1 MQYGRVKIEP
11 YHNFY
16 GNKAFINE
24 QTKNTNTKMSGD
36 EIFQLF
42 AYLLPAVVTGM
53 VAFYFFRL
61 HTRNEEGRRRYLL
74 HKDSQNSTLPIRL
87 QAYERMALFLERIAI
102 PSLVVRVGP
111 KNSDKNDYEN
121 LLIKS
126 IENEFEHNLSQQI
139 YMSDECWNIIK
150 AAKSATIQ
158 MIRKAGMSES
168 DTADKLREDI
178 LNETMEKNSPSATAL
193 AYVRKEIG
201 ELW

>member
-1 MQYGRVKIEP
+1 MTGE
-11 YHNFY
+11 
-16 GNKAFINE
+16 
-24 QTKNTNTKMSGD
+24 

-42 AYLLPAVVTGM
+42 AYLLPAVVTGV

-74 HKDSQNSTLPIRL
+74 HKDSQKNTLPIRL

-111 KNSDKNDYEN
+111 QSKDKGAYES

-139 YMSDECWNIIK
+139 YMTDECWNIIK

-168 DTADKLREDI
+168 DSADKLREDI
-178 LNETMEKNSPSATAL
+178 LNETMEKSSPSATAL
-193 AYVRKEIG
+193 AYVKKEIG

>member
-1 MQYGRVKIEP
+1 MTGE
-11 YHNFY
+11 
-16 GNKAFINE
+16 
-24 QTKNTNTKMSGD
+24 

-42 AYLLPAVVTGM
+42 AYLLPAVVTGA

-74 HKDSQNSTLPIRL
+74 HKDSQKNTLPIRL

-111 KNSDKNDYEN
+111 KNSNKNDYEN

-139 YMSDECWNIIK
+139 YMTDECWNIIK

-168 DTADKLREDI
+168 DSADKLREDI
-178 LNETMEKNSPSATAL
+178 LNETMEKSSPSATAL
-193 AYVRKEIG
+193 AYVKKEIG